1 MALTKEGRAL
11 TWGCKSLFECNMP
24 CDLANVFTIS
34 CGLHSVA
41 VTEDGTLLAWGLN
54 NGGQCYIPKDLRIM
68 QTLVVLM

>member
-1 MALTKEGRAL
+1 
-11 TWGCKSLFECNMP
+11 MP

-54 NGGQCYIPKDLRIM
+54 NGGQCYIHKDLRIM